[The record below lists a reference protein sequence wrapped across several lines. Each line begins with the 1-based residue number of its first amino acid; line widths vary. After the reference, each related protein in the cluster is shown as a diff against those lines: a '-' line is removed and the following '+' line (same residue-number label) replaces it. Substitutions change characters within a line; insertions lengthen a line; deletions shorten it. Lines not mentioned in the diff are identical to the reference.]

1 MSNTVDIKNLKVAKR
16 YAHAL
21 VESGIDCIDKVVS
34 DMNLLDELIF
44 KNEDLKTFFL
54 HPVVSLKD
62 KKETI
67 EKAFK
72 DKISEISFNF
82 IETLLDENRFGIF
95 RTILEVFIKETERIK
110 NMQRVEV
117 VSAVDIDEEEKE
129 KLTKKLSEKL
139 NKEVILKYNLDGTIL
154 GGIVVKVEDKVVD
167 LSLKAKFEN
176 LKKI

>member
-1 MSNTVDIKNLKVAKR
+1 MSNTIDIKNMKVAKR

-34 DMNLLDELIF
+34 DMNLLNELIF
-44 KNEDLKTFFL
+44 NNEDLKTFFL

-67 EKAFK
+67 EEAFK
-72 DKISEISFNF
+72 DKISETSFNF

-95 RTILEVFIKETERIK
+95 KTILEVFIKETEKIK
-110 NMQRVEV
+110 NMQRVEI
-117 VSAVDIDEEEKE
+117 VSAVNIDEEEKE
-129 KLTKKLSEKL
+129 KLAKKLTEKL
-139 NKEVILKYNLDGTIL
+139 NKEVILKYNLDDTIL
-154 GGIVVKVEDKVVD
+154 GGLVVKVEDKVVD